1 MATIIDGKEL
11 SKKLKEQMKDRVA
24 QMRQQGIVPKLVV
37 VLVGNNSASEVYVRN
52 KHKACGEVGIES
64 EVIKMP
70 EETTQQEL
78 LDVVKGLNEDRTV
91 DGILVQLPLPGQIN
105 EKVVLRSILP
115 EKDVDGFHPVN
126 VGLLSIGDDCYAPA
140 TPSGIIAMFK
150 EYGIEIAG
158 KHCVIIGRSNI
169 VGKPMAA
176 LLLRHNAT
184 VAVCHSKT
192 QNRGHRTPPHPD
204 RRHGQGGRGGHRR
217 RHEPQRAGQA
227 VRRRRLR
234 RSQGK
239 GLVHHTG
246 AGRRRPDDHH
256 RAAGKHHPGSPKTSQ
271 LRLRG
276 EESALPLVLF
286 SSPMGKSHPVR
297 RRDKMPPQQSGKIAP
312 NREKTA

>member
-91 DGILVQLPLPGQIN
+91 DGILVQLPLPSQIN

-176 LLLRHNAT
+176 LLLRHHAT
-184 VAVCHSKT
+184 VTVCHSKT
-192 QNRGHRTPPHPD
+192 QNLGELTRQADIVIVATGHRHTLTADMVEEGAVVIDVGMNRNELGKLCGDVDFDEVKEKASFITPVPGGVGPMTITELLENTILAAQ
-204 RRHGQGGRGGHRR
+204 RHH
-217 RHEPQRAGQA
+217 
-227 VRRRRLR
+227 
-234 RSQGK
+234 S
-239 GLVHHTG
+239 
-246 AGRRRPDDHH
+246 
-256 RAAGKHHPGSPKTSQ
+256 
-271 LRLRG
+271 
-276 EESALPLVLF
+276 
-286 SSPMGKSHPVR
+286 
-297 RRDKMPPQQSGKIAP
+297 
-312 NREKTA
+312 

>member
-91 DGILVQLPLPGQIN
+91 DGILVQLPLPSQIN

-184 VAVCHSKT
+184 VTVCHSKT
-192 QNRGHRTPPHPD
+192 QNLGELTRQADIVIVATGHRHTLTADMVKEGVVVIDVGMNRNELGKLCGDVDFDEVKEKASFITPVPGGVGPMTITELLENTILAAQ
-204 RRHGQGGRGGHRR
+204 RHH
-217 RHEPQRAGQA
+217 
-227 VRRRRLR
+227 
-234 RSQGK
+234 S
-239 GLVHHTG
+239 
-246 AGRRRPDDHH
+246 
-256 RAAGKHHPGSPKTSQ
+256 
-271 LRLRG
+271 
-276 EESALPLVLF
+276 
-286 SSPMGKSHPVR
+286 
-297 RRDKMPPQQSGKIAP
+297 
-312 NREKTA
+312 